1 MLCTRRRYTVKAPD
15 GNKLAILNALNKPGF
30 VSGQALGEQLGISR
44 AAVSKHINSL
54 QEMGLDIFKVTGKG
68 YSLNNYAGL
77 LNQSQIQQHYNQ
89 LNSQLKSQSAN
100 VEVHPIIDST
110 NSELMRRIQAKTA
123 LESGTIIVAEMQQ
136 AGRGRRGRV
145 WQSPF
150 GANLYYSYFWRLD
163 DGLQAAMGVSIAVG
177 LAVYDTI
184 KALYDIDLELKWP
197 NDIYLNKQK
206 LAGVLVELDG
216 QPQGPC
222 QLVLGIGINLQMP
235 ENFSQN
241 IDQAWTDL
249 SQHTQKLDKNE
260 LVASLTYHLEHRLD
274 QYRKSGLQT
283 MHQQWNSLNAFAGEC
298 VELNTGHRSWRGICE
313 GIDPQGGI
321 RIRQD
326 GDVKSY
332 YGGEIS
338 LRKAPL

>member
-1 MLCTRRRYTVKAPD
+1 MKAPD
-15 GNKLAILNALNKPGF
+15 GNKLAILNALNLGGF
-30 VSGQALGEQLGISR
+30 VSGQALGEELGISR
-44 AAVSKHINSL
+44 AAVSKHIKTL

-68 YSLNNYAGL
+68 YCLNSQVGL
-77 LNQSQIQQHYNQ
+77 LNKTQIDQHYKA
-89 LNSQLKSQSAN
+89 LGSSTAN

-110 NSELMRRIQAKTA
+110 NSELMRRIQSKAE
-123 LESGTIIVAEMQQ
+123 LESGKVIVAEMQQ

-177 LAVYDTI
+177 LAVYDAI
-184 KALYDIDLELKWP
+184 KALYQIDVELKWP
-197 NDIYLNKQK
+197 NDIYINKQK

-222 QLVLGIGINLQMP
+222 QLVIGIGINLQMP
-235 ENFSQN
+235 ESFSQH

-249 SQHTQKLDKNE
+249 NQHTQQLDKNE
-260 LVASLTYHLEHRLD
+260 LVASLTYYLEKRLL
-274 QYRKSGLQT
+274 QYSQSGLQE
-283 MHQQWNSLNAFAGEC
+283 MYEHWNALNAFAGEQ

-326 GDVKSY
+326 GEVKSY
-332 YGGEIS
+332 YGGEVS
-338 LRKAPL
+338 LRKAQP

>member
-1 MLCTRRRYTVKAPD
+1 VKAPD
-15 GNKLAILNALNKPGF
+15 GNKLAILNALNQPGF

-54 QEMGLDIFKVTGKG
+54 QVMGLDIFKVTGKG
-68 YSLNNYAGL
+68 YSLNNHAGL
-77 LNQSQIQQHYNQ
+77 LNQTKIQQHFNQ
-89 LNSQLKSQSAN
+89 LNSQLKSQSVN
-100 VEVHPIIDST
+100 VEVHPLIDST

-123 LESGTIIVAEMQQ
+123 LESGTVIVAEMQQ

-184 KALYDIDLELKWP
+184 KALYDIELELKWP

-235 ENFSQN
+235 QSFSQH

-249 SQHTQKLDKNE
+249 SQHTQQLDKNE
-260 LVASLTYHLEHRLD
+260 LVASLTYHLENRLD

-283 MHQQWNSLNAFAGEC
+283 MHEQWNSLNAFAGEC

-326 GDVKSY
+326 GEVKSY

-338 LRKAPL
+338 LRKAQL

>member
-1 MLCTRRRYTVKAPD
+1 MKAPD
-15 GNKLAILNALNKPGF
+15 GNKLAILNALNQGGF
-30 VSGQALGEQLGISR
+30 VSGQALGEKLGISR
-44 AAVSKHINSL
+44 AAVSKHIKTL

-68 YSLNNYAGL
+68 YCLNSQVGL
-77 LNQSQIQQHYNQ
+77 LNKTQIDQHYKA
-89 LNSQLKSQSAN
+89 LGAN
-100 VEVHPIIDST
+100 TADVEVHPIIDST

-123 LESGTIIVAEMQQ
+123 LESGTVIVAEMQQ

-177 LAVYDTI
+177 LAVYDAI
-184 KALYDIDLELKWP
+184 KALYQIDVELKWP
-197 NDIYLNKQK
+197 NDIYINKQK

-222 QLVLGIGINLQMP
+222 QLVIGIGINLQMP
-235 ENFSQN
+235 ESFSQH

-249 SQHTQKLDKNE
+249 NQHTQKLDKNQ
-260 LVASLTYHLEHRLD
+260 LVASLTYHLEQRLV
-274 QYRKSGLQT
+274 QYRQTGLQD
-283 MHQQWNSLNAFAGEC
+283 MYEQWNSLNAFAGDY

-313 GIDPQGGI
+313 GIDAQGGI

-326 GDVKSY
+326 GEVKSY
-332 YGGEIS
+332 YGGEVS
-338 LRKAPL
+338 LRKAQV

>member
-1 MLCTRRRYTVKAPD
+1 MKAPD
-15 GNKLAILNALNKPGF
+15 GNKLAILNALNQGGF
-30 VSGQALGEQLGISR
+30 ISGQLLGEQLGISR
-44 AAVSKHINSL
+44 AAVSKHMQSL
-54 QEMGLDIFKVTGKG
+54 QAMGLDIFKVSGKG
-68 YSLNNYAGL
+68 YSLNNSVGL
-77 LNQSQIQQHYNQ
+77 LEQNKIQQYYQ
-89 LNSQLKSQSAN
+89 GLNASTAHI
-100 VEVHPIIDST
+100 EVHPIIDST
-110 NSELMRRIQAKTA
+110 NSELMRRIAAKQT
-123 LESGTIIVAEMQQ
+123 LDSGTVVVAEMQQ

-163 DGLQAAMGVSIAVG
+163 DGLQAAMGMSIAVG
-177 LAVYDTI
+177 LAVYDTL
-184 KALYDIDLELKWP
+184 KALYQLDIELKWP
-197 NDIYLNKQK
+197 NDIYLNKEK

-222 QLVLGIGINLQMP
+222 QLVIGVGINLQMP
-235 ENFSQN
+235 TSYSQQ

-249 SQHTQKLDKNE
+249 SQHSQQIDKNQ
-260 LVASLTYHLEHRLD
+260 LVAHLTYHLEQRLA
-274 QYRKSGLQT
+274 QYSQTGLHD
-283 MHQQWNSLNAFAGEC
+283 MYQQWNELNAFAGQC

-326 GDVKSY
+326 GEVKSY

-338 LRKAPL
+338 LRKAVQ

>member
-1 MLCTRRRYTVKAPD
+1 MKAPD
-15 GNKLAILNALNKPGF
+15 GNKLAILNALNQPGF

-54 QEMGLDIFKVTGKG
+54 QVMGLDIFKVTGKG
-68 YSLNNYAGL
+68 YSLNNHAGL
-77 LNQSQIQQHYNQ
+77 LNQTKIQQYFNQ
-89 LNSQLKSQSAN
+89 LTSQLKSQSVN
-100 VEVHPIIDST
+100 VEVHPLIDST

-123 LESGTIIVAEMQQ
+123 LESGTVIVAEMQQ

-184 KALYDIDLELKWP
+184 KALYDIELELKWP

-235 ENFSQN
+235 QSFSQH

-249 SQHTQKLDKNE
+249 SQHTQQLDKNE
-260 LVASLTYHLEHRLD
+260 LVASLTYHLENRLD

-283 MHQQWNSLNAFAGEC
+283 MHEQWNSLNAFAGEC

-326 GDVKSY
+326 GEVKSY

-338 LRKAPL
+338 LRKAQL

>member
-1 MLCTRRRYTVKAPD
+1 MKAPD
-15 GNKLAILNALNKPGF
+15 GNKLAILNALNQGGF
-30 VSGQALGEQLGISR
+30 VSGQALGEKLGISR
-44 AAVSKHINSL
+44 AAVSKHIKTL

-68 YSLNNYAGL
+68 YCLNNQVGL
-77 LNQSQIQQHYNQ
+77 LNKTQIDQHYRA
-89 LNSQLKSQSAN
+89 LGAN
-100 VEVHPIIDST
+100 TADVEVHPIIDST

-123 LESGTIIVAEMQQ
+123 LESGTVIVAEMQQ

-177 LAVYDTI
+177 LAVYDAI
-184 KALYDIDLELKWP
+184 KALYQIDVELKWP
-197 NDIYLNKQK
+197 NDIYINKQK

-222 QLVLGIGINLQMP
+222 QLVIGIGINLQMP
-235 ENFSQN
+235 ESFSQH

-249 SQHTQKLDKNE
+249 NQHTQKLDKNQ
-260 LVASLTYHLEHRLD
+260 LVASLTYHLEQRLVK
-274 QYRKSGLQT
+274 YRQTGLQD
-283 MHQQWNSLNAFAGEC
+283 MYEQWNSLNAFAGDY

-326 GDVKSY
+326 GEVKSY
-332 YGGEIS
+332 YGGEVS
-338 LRKAPL
+338 LRKAQV

>member
-1 MLCTRRRYTVKAPD
+1 MKAPD
-15 GNKLAILNALNKPGF
+15 GNKLAILNALNQGGF
-30 VSGQALGEQLGISR
+30 ISGQLLGEQLGISR
-44 AAVSKHINSL
+44 AAVSKHMQSL
-54 QEMGLDIFKVTGKG
+54 QAMGLDIFKVSGKG
-68 YSLNNYAGL
+68 YSLNNSVGL
-77 LNQSQIQQHYNQ
+77 LEQNKIQQYYQ
-89 LNSQLKSQSAN
+89 GLNASTAHI
-100 VEVHPIIDST
+100 EVHPIIDST
-110 NSELMRRIQAKTA
+110 NSELMRRIAAKQT
-123 LESGTIIVAEMQQ
+123 LDSGTVVVAEMQQ

-163 DGLQAAMGVSIAVG
+163 DGLQAAMGMSIAVG
-177 LAVYDTI
+177 LAVYDTL
-184 KALYDIDLELKWP
+184 KALYQLDIELKWP
-197 NDIYLNKQK
+197 NDIYLNKEK

-222 QLVLGIGINLQMP
+222 QLVIGIGINLQMP
-235 ENFSQN
+235 TSYSQQ

-249 SQHTQKLDKNE
+249 SQHSQQIDKNQ
-260 LVASLTYHLEHRLD
+260 LVAHLTYHLEQRLA
-274 QYRKSGLQT
+274 QYSQTGLHD
-283 MHQQWNSLNAFAGEC
+283 MYQQWNELNAFAGQC

-326 GDVKSY
+326 GEVKSY

-338 LRKAPL
+338 LRKAVQ

>member
-1 MLCTRRRYTVKAPD
+1 MKAPD
-15 GNKLAILNALNKPGF
+15 GNKLAILNALNQPGF

-54 QEMGLDIFKVTGKG
+54 QVMGLDIFKVTGKG
-68 YSLNNYAGL
+68 YSLNNHAGL
-77 LNQSQIQQHYNQ
+77 LNQTKIKQHFNQ
-89 LNSQLKSQSAN
+89 LTSQLKSQPVN

-110 NSELMRRIQAKTA
+110 NSELMRRVQAKTA
-123 LESGTIIVAEMQQ
+123 LESGTVIVAEMQQ

-184 KALYDIDLELKWP
+184 KALYDIELELKWP

-235 ENFSQN
+235 QSFSQH

-249 SQHTQKLDKNE
+249 SQHTQQLDKNE
-260 LVASLTYHLEHRLD
+260 LVASLTYHLENRLD

-283 MHQQWNSLNAFAGEC
+283 MHEQWNSLNAFAGEC

-326 GDVKSY
+326 GEVKSY

-338 LRKAPL
+338 LRKAQL

>member
-1 MLCTRRRYTVKAPD
+1 MKAPD

-260 LVASLTYHLEHRLD
+260 LVSSLTYHLEHRLE

>member
-1 MLCTRRRYTVKAPD
+1 MKAPD
-15 GNKLAILNALNKPGF
+15 GNKLAILNALNQGGF
-30 VSGQALGEQLGISR
+30 VSGQALGEKLGISR
-44 AAVSKHINSL
+44 AAVSKHIKTL

-68 YSLNNYAGL
+68 YCLNNQVGL
-77 LNQSQIQQHYNQ
+77 LNKTQIDQHYRA
-89 LNSQLKSQSAN
+89 LGAN
-100 VEVHPIIDST
+100 TADVEVHPIIDST

-123 LESGTIIVAEMQQ
+123 LESGTVIVAEMQQ

-177 LAVYDTI
+177 LAVYDAI
-184 KALYDIDLELKWP
+184 KALYQIDVELKWP
-197 NDIYLNKQK
+197 NDIYINKQK

-222 QLVLGIGINLQMP
+222 QLVIGIGINLQMP
-235 ENFSQN
+235 ESFSQH

-249 SQHTQKLDKNE
+249 NQHTQQLDKNQ
-260 LVASLTYHLEHRLD
+260 LVASLTHHLEQRLV
-274 QYRKSGLQT
+274 QYSQTGLQN
-283 MHQQWNSLNAFAGEC
+283 MYEQWNSLNAFAGDY

-326 GDVKSY
+326 GEVKSY
-332 YGGEIS
+332 YGGEVS
-338 LRKAPL
+338 LRKAQV

>member
-1 MLCTRRRYTVKAPD
+1 MKAPD
-15 GNKLAILNALNKPGF
+15 GNKLAILNALNQPGF

-54 QEMGLDIFKVTGKG
+54 QVMGLDIFKVTGKG
-68 YSLNNYAGL
+68 YSLNNHAGL
-77 LNQSQIQQHYNQ
+77 LNQTKIQQHFNQ
-89 LNSQLKSQSAN
+89 LNSQLKSQSVN
-100 VEVHPIIDST
+100 VEVHPLIDST

-123 LESGTIIVAEMQQ
+123 LESGTVIVAEMQQ

-184 KALYDIDLELKWP
+184 KALYDIELELKWP

-235 ENFSQN
+235 QSFSQH

-249 SQHTQKLDKNE
+249 SQHTQQLDKNE
-260 LVASLTYHLEHRLD
+260 LVASLTYHLENRLD
-274 QYRKSGLQT
+274 QYRKSGLHT
-283 MHQQWNSLNAFAGEC
+283 MHEQWNSLNAFAGEY

-326 GDVKSY
+326 GEVKSY

-338 LRKAPL
+338 LRKAQL

>member
-1 MLCTRRRYTVKAPD
+1 MKAPD
-15 GNKLAILNALNKPGF
+15 GNKLAILNALNQGGF
-30 VSGQALGEQLGISR
+30 VSGQALGEELGISR
-44 AAVSKHINSL
+44 AAVSKHIKTL

-68 YSLNNYAGL
+68 YCLNSHVGL
-77 LNQSQIQQHYNQ
+77 LNQNNIQTYYKA
-89 LNSQLKSQSAN
+89 LGASTAD

-110 NSELMRRIQAKTA
+110 NSELMRRIQSKAE
-123 LESGTIIVAEMQQ
+123 LESGKVIVAEMQQ

-177 LAVYDTI
+177 LAVYDAI
-184 KALYDIDLELKWP
+184 KALYQINVELKWP
-197 NDIYLNKQK
+197 NDIYINKQK

-222 QLVLGIGINLQMP
+222 QLVIGIGINLQMP
-235 ENFSQN
+235 ESFSQH

-249 SQHTQKLDKNE
+249 NQHTQQLDKNE
-260 LVASLTYHLEHRLD
+260 LVASLTYYLEKRLL
-274 QYRKSGLQT
+274 QYSQSGLQE
-283 MHQQWNSLNAFAGEC
+283 MYEQWNALNAFAGEQ

-326 GDVKSY
+326 GEVKSY

-338 LRKAPL
+338 LRKAQQ

>member
-1 MLCTRRRYTVKAPD
+1 MPYYSGANAMKAPD
-15 GNKLAILNALNKPGF
+15 GNKLAVLNALNQGGF
-30 VSGQALGEQLGISR
+30 ISGQVLGEQLGISR
-44 AAVSKHINSL
+44 AAISKHIKSL

-68 YSLNNYAGL
+68 YSLNSQVGL
-77 LNQSQIQQHYNQ
+77 LNQAQIQQHYQ
-89 LNSQLKSQSAN
+89 ALGATTAK

-110 NSELMRRIQAKTA
+110 NSELMRRIQAKTE
-123 LESGTIIVAEMQQ
+123 LESGTVIVAEMQQ
-136 AGRGRRGRV
+136 LGRGRRGRV

-163 DGLQAAMGVSIAVG
+163 DGIQAAMGVSIVVG
-177 LAVYDTI
+177 LAVYDAI
-184 KALYDIDLELKWP
+184 KALYNIEVELKWP

-206 LAGVLVELDG
+206 LAGVLVELDA

-222 QLVLGIGINLQMP
+222 QLVIGIGINLQMP
-235 ENFSQN
+235 ESFSQH

-249 SQHTQKLDKNE
+249 SQHTQQLNKNQ
-260 LVASLTYHLEHRLD
+260 LVASLTYYLEQRLE
-274 QYRKSGLQT
+274 QYSESGLQS
-283 MHQQWNSLNAFAGEC
+283 MHQQWNALNAFAGEC

-326 GDVKSY
+326 GEVKSY

-338 LRKAPL
+338 LRKAQL

>member
-1 MLCTRRRYTVKAPD
+1 MPNIWRACTVKAPD
-15 GNKLAILNALNKPGF
+15 GNKLAILNALNQGGF

-44 AAVSKHINSL
+44 AAISKHVQSL
-54 QEMGLDIFKVTGKG
+54 QDMGLDIFKVTGKG
-68 YSLNNYAGL
+68 YRLNNYAGL
-77 LNQSQIQQHYNQ
+77 LNQSKIQQHYTALGAQ
-89 LNSQLKSQSAN
+89 TAS

-110 NSELMRRIQAKTA
+110 NSELMRRIQSKTE
-123 LESGTIIVAEMQQ
+123 LESGTVIVAEMQQ

-163 DGLQAAMGVSIAVG
+163 DGIQAAMGVSIAVG
-177 LAVYDTI
+177 LAVYDAI
-184 KALYDIDLELKWP
+184 KALYSIEVELKWP

-222 QLVLGIGINLQMP
+222 QLVIGIGINLQMP
-235 ENFSQN
+235 QSFSQH

-249 SQHTQKLDKNE
+249 SQHAQQLDKNQ
-260 LVASLTYHLEHRLD
+260 LVASLTYYLEQRLV
-274 QYRKSGLQT
+274 QYRQTGLHA
-283 MHQQWNSLNAFAGEC
+283 MYEQWNSLNAFAGEC

-326 GDVKSY
+326 GEVKSY
-332 YGGEIS
+332 YGGEVS
-338 LRKAPL
+338 LRKAQI

>member
-1 MLCTRRRYTVKAPD
+1 MKAPD
-15 GNKLAILNALNKPGF
+15 GNKLAILNALNQGGF
-30 VSGQALGEQLGISR
+30 VSGQALGEKLGISR
-44 AAVSKHINSL
+44 AAVSKHIKTL

-68 YSLNNYAGL
+68 YSLNNQVGL
-77 LNQSQIQQHYNQ
+77 LNKTQIDQHYKA
-89 LNSQLKSQSAN
+89 LGAN
-100 VEVHPIIDST
+100 TADVEVHPIIDST

-123 LESGTIIVAEMQQ
+123 LESGTVIVAEMQQ

-177 LAVYDTI
+177 LAVYDAI
-184 KALYDIDLELKWP
+184 KALYQIDVELKWP
-197 NDIYLNKQK
+197 NDIYINKQK

-222 QLVLGIGINLQMP
+222 QLVIGIGINLQMP
-235 ENFSQN
+235 ESFSQH

-249 SQHTQKLDKNE
+249 NQHTQKLDKNQ
-260 LVASLTYHLEHRLD
+260 LVASLTYHLEQRLVK
-274 QYRKSGLQT
+274 YRQTGLQT
-283 MHQQWNSLNAFAGEC
+283 MYEQWNSLNAFAGDY

-326 GDVKSY
+326 GEVKSY
-332 YGGEIS
+332 YGGEVS
-338 LRKAPL
+338 LRKAQV

>member
-1 MLCTRRRYTVKAPD
+1 MKAPD
-15 GNKLAILNALNKPGF
+15 GNKLAILNALNLGGF
-30 VSGQALGEQLGISR
+30 VSGQALGEELGISR
-44 AAVSKHINSL
+44 AAVSKHIKTL

-68 YSLNNYAGL
+68 YCLNSQVGL
-77 LNQSQIQQHYNQ
+77 LNKTQIDQHYKA
-89 LNSQLKSQSAN
+89 LGASTAN

-110 NSELMRRIQAKTA
+110 NSELMRRLQSKAE
-123 LESGTIIVAEMQQ
+123 LESGKVIVAEMQQ

-177 LAVYDTI
+177 LAVYDAI
-184 KALYDIDLELKWP
+184 KALYQIGVELKWP
-197 NDIYLNKQK
+197 NDIYINKQK

-222 QLVLGIGINLQMP
+222 QLVIGIGINLQMP
-235 ENFSQN
+235 ESFSQH

-249 SQHTQKLDKNE
+249 NQHTQQLYKNE
-260 LVASLTYHLEHRLD
+260 LVASLTYYLEKRLL
-274 QYRKSGLQT
+274 QYSQSGLQE
-283 MHQQWNSLNAFAGEC
+283 MYEQWNALNAFAGEQ

-326 GDVKSY
+326 GEVKSY
-332 YGGEIS
+332 YGGEVS
-338 LRKAPL
+338 LRKAQP

>member
-1 MLCTRRRYTVKAPD
+1 MKAPD
-15 GNKLAILNALNKPGF
+15 GNKLAILNALNQPGF

-54 QEMGLDIFKVTGKG
+54 QVMGLDIFKVTGKG
-68 YSLNNYAGL
+68 YSLNNHAGL
-77 LNQSQIQQHYNQ
+77 LNQTKIQQHFNQ
-89 LNSQLKSQSAN
+89 LTSQLKSQPVN

-123 LESGTIIVAEMQQ
+123 LESGTVIVAEMQQ

-184 KALYDIDLELKWP
+184 KALYDIELELKWP

-235 ENFSQN
+235 QSFSQH

-249 SQHTQKLDKNE
+249 SQHTQQLDKNE
-260 LVASLTYHLEHRLD
+260 LVASLTYHLENRLD

-283 MHQQWNSLNAFAGEC
+283 MHEQWNSLNAFAGEC

-326 GDVKSY
+326 GEVKSY

-338 LRKAPL
+338 LRKAQL

>member
-1 MLCTRRRYTVKAPD
+1 MKAPD
-15 GNKLAILNALNKPGF
+15 GNKLAILNALNQGGF
-30 VSGQALGEQLGISR
+30 ISGQVLGEQLGISR
-44 AAVSKHINSL
+44 AAISKHIKSL

-68 YSLNNYAGL
+68 YSLNSQVGL
-77 LNQSQIQQHYNQ
+77 LNQAQIQQHYQ
-89 LNSQLKSQSAN
+89 ALGATTAK

-110 NSELMRRIQAKTA
+110 NSELMRRIQVKTE
-123 LESGTIIVAEMQQ
+123 LESGTVIVAEMQQ
-136 AGRGRRGRV
+136 LGRGRRGRV

-163 DGLQAAMGVSIAVG
+163 DGIQAAMGVSIVVG
-177 LAVYDTI
+177 LAVYDAI
-184 KALYDIDLELKWP
+184 KALYNIEVELKWP

-206 LAGVLVELDG
+206 LAGVLVELDA

-222 QLVLGIGINLQMP
+222 QLVIGIGINLQMP
-235 ENFSQN
+235 ESFSQH

-249 SQHTQKLDKNE
+249 SQHTQQLNKNQ
-260 LVASLTYHLEHRLD
+260 LVASLTYYLEQRLE
-274 QYRKSGLQT
+274 QYSESGLQS
-283 MHQQWNSLNAFAGEC
+283 MHQQWNALNAFAGEC

-326 GDVKSY
+326 GEVKSY

-338 LRKAPL
+338 LRKAQL

>member
-1 MLCTRRRYTVKAPD
+1 MPYYSGANAMKAPD
-15 GNKLAILNALNKPGF
+15 GNKLAILNALNQGGF
-30 VSGQALGEQLGISR
+30 ISGQVLGEQLGISR
-44 AAVSKHINSL
+44 AAISKHIKSL

-68 YSLNNYAGL
+68 YSLNSQVGL
-77 LNQSQIQQHYNQ
+77 LNQAQIQQHYQ
-89 LNSQLKSQSAN
+89 ALGATTAK

-110 NSELMRRIQAKTA
+110 NSELMRRIQAKTE
-123 LESGTIIVAEMQQ
+123 LESGTVIVAEMQQ
-136 AGRGRRGRV
+136 LGRGRRGRV

-163 DGLQAAMGVSIAVG
+163 DGIQAAMGVSIVIG
-177 LAVYDTI
+177 LAVYDAI
-184 KALYDIDLELKWP
+184 KALYNIEVELKWP

-206 LAGVLVELDG
+206 LAGVLVELDA

-222 QLVLGIGINLQMP
+222 QLVIGIGINLQMP
-235 ENFSQN
+235 ESFSQH

-249 SQHTQKLDKNE
+249 SQHTQQLNKNQ
-260 LVASLTYHLEHRLD
+260 LVASLTYYLEQRLE
-274 QYRKSGLQT
+274 QYSESGLQS
-283 MHQQWNSLNAFAGEC
+283 MHQQWNALNAFAGEC

-326 GDVKSY
+326 GEVKSY

-338 LRKAPL
+338 LRKAQL

>member
-1 MLCTRRRYTVKAPD
+1 MKAPD
-15 GNKLAILNALNKPGF
+15 GSKLAILNALNQGGF
-30 VSGQALGEQLGISR
+30 ISGQVLGEQLGISR
-44 AAVSKHINSL
+44 AAISKHIKSL

-68 YSLNNYAGL
+68 YSLNSQVGL
-77 LNQSQIQQHYNQ
+77 LNQAQIQQHYQ
-89 LNSQLKSQSAN
+89 ALGATTAK

-110 NSELMRRIQAKTA
+110 NSELMRRIQAKTE
-123 LESGTIIVAEMQQ
+123 LESGTVIVAEMQQ
-136 AGRGRRGRV
+136 LGRGRRGRV

-163 DGLQAAMGVSIAVG
+163 DGIQAAMGVSIVVG
-177 LAVYDTI
+177 LAVYDAI
-184 KALYDIDLELKWP
+184 KALYNIEVELKWP

-206 LAGVLVELDG
+206 LAGVLVELDA

-222 QLVLGIGINLQMP
+222 QLVIGIGINLQMP
-235 ENFSQN
+235 ESFSQH

-249 SQHTQKLDKNE
+249 SQHTQQLNKNQ
-260 LVASLTYHLEHRLD
+260 LVASLTYYLEQRLE
-274 QYRKSGLQT
+274 QYSESGLQS
-283 MHQQWNSLNAFAGEC
+283 MHQQWNALNAFAGEC

-313 GIDPQGGI
+313 GKDSQGGI

-326 GDVKSY
+326 GEVKSY

-338 LRKAPL
+338 LRKAQL

>member
-1 MLCTRRRYTVKAPD
+1 MPNIWRACTVKVPD
-15 GNKLAILNALNKPGF
+15 GNKLAILNALNQGGF
-30 VSGQALGEQLGISR
+30 VSGQGLGEQLGISR
-44 AAVSKHINSL
+44 AAISKHVQSL
-54 QEMGLDIFKVTGKG
+54 QDMGLDIFKVTGKG
-68 YSLNNYAGL
+68 YRLNNYAGL
-77 LNQSQIQQHYNQ
+77 LNQSKIQQHYTALGAQ
-89 LNSQLKSQSAN
+89 TAS

-110 NSELMRRIQAKTA
+110 NSELMRRIQSKTE
-123 LESGTIIVAEMQQ
+123 LESGTVIVAEMQQ

-163 DGLQAAMGVSIAVG
+163 DGIQAAMGVSIAVG
-177 LAVYDTI
+177 LAVYDAI
-184 KALYDIDLELKWP
+184 KALYSIEVELKWP

-222 QLVLGIGINLQMP
+222 QLVIGIGINLQMP
-235 ENFSQN
+235 QSFSQH

-249 SQHTQKLDKNE
+249 SQHAQQLDKNQ
-260 LVASLTYHLEHRLD
+260 LVASLTYYLEQRLV
-274 QYRKSGLQT
+274 QYRQTGLHA
-283 MHQQWNSLNAFAGEC
+283 MYEQWNSLNAFAGEC

-326 GDVKSY
+326 GEVKSY
-332 YGGEIS
+332 YGGEVS
-338 LRKAPL
+338 LRKAQI